1 MLNQLFVRTAG
12 IVCSNINYIVFLC
25 GLPCLSAFFCIF
37 FLGGACIAAE
47 ANQYQLPPPQA
58 ASRQLAPVWEGL
70 EAKLARDGVHGP
82 EVAALLSQLP
92 ETPVQSPM
100 GRKIR
105 ELYRRSFMPGTL
117 PKVSQDTWYKGV
129 VTEANGRL
137 CLNYIRE
144 HQAAFNLAYE
154 KYGVPSSI
162 ASALLF
168 VETRLGKVLADVP
181 ENAFYILASMAV
193 SEKPADISQWLPKLP
208 NYQKHLDWIEQTMKN
223 RSQWAYEEVR
233 ALIAHMIRDKIPP
246 GRLPGSIY
254 GAVGLCQF
262 MPSNIVPYG
271 ADGDGDGFVDL
282 FNPPD
287 AIASLANYLARHGW
301 KKGLPR
307 ARQHKLLMTYN
318 HSRVYA
324 NTILAL
330 SGLVDK
336 IASPSSAKSKKPAGE
351 K

>member
-1 MLNQLFVRTAG
+1 MFNKLFVRTVRIA
-12 IVCSNINYIVFLC
+12 CFHLNDKFLLC
-25 GLPCLSAFFCIF
+25 GKPYLPAFFCIF
-37 FLGGACIAAE
+37 FICGSCFAAD
-47 ANQYQLPPPQA
+47 ANQYLLPPPQA

-70 EAKLARDGVHGP
+70 EAKLAKDGVHGP
-82 EVAALLSQLP
+82 EVASLLSQLP
-92 ETPVQSPM
+92 STPVQSPM

-129 VTEANGRL
+129 VTEANARL
-137 CLNYIRE
+137 CLDYIRE
-144 HQAAFNLAYE
+144 HRAAFNLAYE
-154 KYGVPSSI
+154 KYGVPPSTG
-162 ASALLF
+162 SALLF

-208 NYQKHLDWIEQTMKN
+208 NYQKHLDWIEQTMKK

-246 GRLPGSIY
+246 SRLPGSIY

-271 ADGDGDGFVDL
+271 ADGDGDGLVDL

-307 ARQHKLLMTYN
+307 TRQHKLLMTYN
-318 HSRVYA
+318 HSKVYA

-330 SGLVDK
+330 SDLVDK
-336 IASPSSAKSKKPAGE
+336 IASPSSAKPKKSVG
-351 K
+351 KK

>member
-1 MLNQLFVRTAG
+1 MFYKLFVRT
-12 IVCSNINYIVFLC
+12 VRIVFFLMNYKFFP
-25 GLPCLSAFFCIF
+25 GGMACLSAFFCMF
-37 FLGGACIAAE
+37 FLCGASFATD
-47 ANQYQLPPPQA
+47 ANQRQLPPPQA
-58 ASRQLAPVWEGL
+58 VARQLAPVWEGL
-70 EAKLARDGVHGP
+70 EARLARDGVHGP
-82 EVAALLSQLP
+82 EVTALLSQLP
-92 ETPVQSPM
+92 ATPVQSPM

-117 PKVSQDTWYKGV
+117 PKVSRDTWYKGV
-129 VTEANGRL
+129 VTEANARL
-137 CLNYIRE
+137 CHNYIQE
-144 HQAAFNLAYE
+144 HRAAFNLAYE
-154 KYGVPSSI
+154 RYGVPPSI
-162 ASALLF
+162 GSALLF

-208 NYQKHLDWIEQTMKN
+208 NYQKHLDWIEQTMKK

-246 GRLPGSIY
+246 NRLPGSIY

-307 ARQHKLLMTYN
+307 ERQHKLLMTYN
-318 HSRVYA
+318 HSKVYA

-330 SGLVDK
+330 SGLVDR
-336 IASPSSAKSKKPAGE
+336 IASPSSGKSKKSAG
-351 K
+351 KK